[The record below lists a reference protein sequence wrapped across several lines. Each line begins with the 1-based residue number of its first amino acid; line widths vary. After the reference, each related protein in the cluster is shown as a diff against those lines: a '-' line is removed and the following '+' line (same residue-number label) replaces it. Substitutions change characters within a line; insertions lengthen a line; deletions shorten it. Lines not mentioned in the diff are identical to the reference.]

1 MADTSKYPPLYF
13 APDML
18 TGKVALVTGG
28 GTGMGRVTAIQM
40 ARCGAQVVLY
50 SRRLEV
56 LEACAAEI
64 KALGGSDVLCIAGD
78 TREPEQIDA
87 ALERIDQVHGGL
99 DILVNNAGGQYVSA
113 AKDISNKG
121 FAAVINNNLIA
132 SWQVTSAVAHRFML
146 KGGGK
151 IIFVTAAHRAGFRG
165 FSHTASARGGV
176 AALVK
181 SLAAEWAE
189 HGIQVNAVAPG
200 TVEVEAMAQYPI
212 PRERWDAQKR
222 NLQDR
227 MGKPDDVAN
236 TIVFLASPMGDFIT
250 GEEWYVDGGETLNLA
265 HDSRELIDDGMY
277 HQRKRADE

>member
-1 MADTSKYPPLYF
+1 MTDYPPIYF

-18 TGKVALVTGG
+18 ADKVALVTGG
-28 GTGMGRVTAIQM
+28 GTGIGRMTAIQL
-40 ARCGAQVVLY
+40 ARSGARVVIY

-56 LEACAAEI
+56 LKACATEI
-64 KALGGSDVLCIAGD
+64 EALGYEKVLCIAGD
-78 TREPEQIDA
+78 TREPDQVEA
-87 ALERIDQVHGGL
+87 ALLRVKEVHGRL
-99 DILVNNAGGQYVSA
+99 DILVNNAGGQFAAA

-121 FAAVINNNLIA
+121 FATVITNNLVA
-132 SWQVTSAVAHRFML
+132 SWHVTSAAARQFML
-146 KGGGK
+146 ENGGK
-151 IIFVTAAHRAGFRG
+151 VIFVTAAHRSGFRG

-189 HGIQVNAVAPG
+189 YGIQLNAVAPG
-200 TVEVEAMAQYPI
+200 TVEVDAMAQYPI

-227 MGKPDDVAN
+227 MGRPEDIAN
-236 TIVFLASPMGDFIT
+236 TIVFLASPMSDFIT

-265 HDSRELIDDGMY
+265 HDSRELINDDMFKA
-277 HQRKRADE
+277 RKRVDNK